1 MTPEHLAKIIAANK
15 NRIITKE
22 TREKLSKAHK
32 GVKQSQK
39 AIYNMVVGHI
49 TNKYQVFYN
58 NELIFETFIKSEIYK
73 FFKKTYNVSRTII
86 DKIINNTY
94 YSKFNKYMFL
104 NNINIIVSDITK
116 EEKEMLYNKGVSTT
130 PDECKEVG

>member
-1 MTPEHLAKIIAANK
+1 M
-15 NRIITKE
+15 
-22 TREKLSKAHK
+22 SD
-32 GVKQSQK
+32 
-39 AIYNMVVGHI
+39 
-49 TNKYQVFYN
+49 N